1 MICFYKK
8 GEDGDKR
15 RRPCPSFSIN
25 IYPASINILP
35 SRSRKDLYPQA
46 FGMLAGLYNAHGLDS
61 LADIVYTK
69 DVGTLQK

>member
-25 IYPASINILP
+25 ILP
-35 SRSRKDLYPQA
+35 SRKDLYPQA
-46 FGMLAGLYNAHGLDS
+46 FGMLTGIHDTYGLDS